1 MEQLRPSQVKW
12 HARQFPDTG
21 AQWHKLEPGSPPAS
35 ETWSRIRRWRFGKW
49 IKTWIANGFLWS
61 VSRSTWILSIE
72 RERRPRREE
81 FTGHSTWV
89 YRTGDEGAALRG
101 CSNSKAEDPR
111 AFPEPHCSPAANAAW
126 ESELQLPWQMCAEL
140 RDCCL
145 PQEEWTR
152 PWVWAG
158 PDLSGSLQEVTL
170 AACLLVP

>member
-61 VSRSTWILSIE
+61 DSRSTWILSIE
-72 RERRPRREE
+72 RERKPRREE

-89 YRTGDEGAALRG
+89 YRTGGEGAAIAKLRTQG
-101 CSNSKAEDPR
+101 FSQSPTAVLQQMQHESLSCSFLDRCVQNCVTAVCPRRSGRDP
-111 AFPEPHCSPAANAAW
+111 ECG
-126 ESELQLPWQMCAEL
+126 LVL
-140 RDCCL
+140 
-145 PQEEWTR
+145 T
-152 PWVWAG
+152 WV
-158 PDLSGSLQEVTL
+158 VV
-170 AACLLVP
+170 CRR